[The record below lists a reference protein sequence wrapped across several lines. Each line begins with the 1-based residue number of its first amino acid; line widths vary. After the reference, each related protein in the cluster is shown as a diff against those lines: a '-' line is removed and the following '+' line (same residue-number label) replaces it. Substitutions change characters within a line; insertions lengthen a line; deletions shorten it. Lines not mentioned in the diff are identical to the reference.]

1 MSWKDQF
8 KRYKGEWDKF
18 NSKHNILPGSQG
30 QQQQQ
35 QPPQYSYPPQQ
46 YPPQGQ
52 YPQTPPPP
60 GQQQQQSLYNRP
72 PPPGPQGQYGF
83 PPPPQ
88 PGYNPQSQSHPLP
101 PQQPINPVYWQA
113 RFEPGAPVTQEWDAK
128 QGNNNGWG
136 NNELEN
142 YTSNPENAFYT
153 QDGKL
158 IVRAISNNNHPDPAH
173 KYTSARLVSRQRL
186 ARDRGV
192 LTAVITSPCASG
204 IWPAFWLLPF
214 EPFTWPGDG
223 EVDIMET
230 WNGDRTNHSCLHWGK
245 YDGADWNKHITQMTQ
260 LHDMDRRPVRY
271 DLTWD
276 QPNGQPGQG
285 RLIWHIDGR
294 PVMKAPIPQGSRP
307 MRDFTILFNVAMGGN
322 VCAGQ
327 IPRDGAYDMV
337 VHYCAMSAEPEGGWA
352 RFENDWR
359 AAPDGKVG

>member
-1 MSWKDQF
+1 M
-8 KRYKGEWDKF
+8 
-18 NSKHNILPGSQG
+18 
-30 QQQQQ
+30 
-35 QPPQYSYPPQQ
+35 
-46 YPPQGQ
+46 
-52 YPQTPPPP
+52 
-60 GQQQQQSLYNRP
+60 
-72 PPPGPQGQYGF
+72 
-83 PPPPQ
+83 
-88 PGYNPQSQSHPLP
+88 
-101 PQQPINPVYWQA
+101 
-113 RFEPGAPVTQEWDAK
+113 PVTQEWDAK
-128 QGNNNGWG
+128 EGAHGWG

-153 QDGKL
+153 QDHKL
-158 IVRAISNNNHPDPAH
+158 ILRAIANNSSQDPAH
-173 KYTSARLVSRQRL
+173 KFTSARLVSRQRL
-186 ARDRGV
+186 GRDRGV
-192 LTAVITSPCASG
+192 LTAVVTSPCASG

-214 EPFTWPGDG
+214 EPFTWPTDG

-230 WNGDRTNHSCLHWGK
+230 WNGDHTNHSCLHWGK
-245 YDGADWNKHITQMTQ
+245 FDGADWNKHITQMTQ

-285 RLIWHIDGR
+285 RLVWHIDGR

-307 MRDFTILFNVAMGGN
+307 MRDFTVLFNVAMGGN

-359 AAPDGKVG
+359 HCPDGKVG